1 MRILLTND
9 DGIHAQGIHSLAREL
24 SHIGEL
30 YLVAPDRERSGTGH
44 SITVFEP
51 IKASPTRVP
60 GVKKAWIIGGTPVDC
75 VKLALARLI
84 EEPIDLVVSGINHG
98 PNLGTDVLYSGTVSA
113 AAEGVIMG
121 CPALAVS
128 LNTEGGDADFTTA
141 ARFTR
146 RMIRVIMKEGIE
158 PTTLINVNVP
168 ALPEDQ
174 IKGIRITRL
183 GVRNYD
189 NLFEERKDPRGNTYY
204 WMGGGVVEEDQDPES
219 DVVAVQE
226 DYISITPI
234 HLDLT
239 DYRLIDT
246 YKTNFVRYLSSWRA
260 ANDNSKSNN

>member
-9 DGIHAQGIHSLAREL
+9 DGIQAKGIHSLIREL
-24 SHIGEL
+24 SRIAEL

-51 IKASPTRVP
+51 IKAVPTSLP
-60 GVKKAWIIGGTPVDC
+60 GVKKAWIVGGTPVDC

-84 EEPIDLVVSGINHG
+84 QEDVDLVVSGINHG

-121 CPALAVS
+121 CPSVAVS
-128 LNTEGGDADFTTA
+128 LNAEDSDMDFDTA

-146 RMIRVIMKEGIE
+146 QMIQLVLREGIE
-158 PTTLINVNVP
+158 PTTLVNINVP
-168 ALPEDQ
+168 ALTADR
-174 IKGIRITRL
+174 IKGVRITRL

-189 NLFEERKDPRGNTYY
+189 NLFEERRDPRGNTYY
-204 WMGGGVVEEDQDPES
+204 WMGGGVVEEDQEPES
-219 DVVAVQE
+219 DVAAVQE
-226 DYISITPI
+226 GYISITPI

-239 DYRLIDT
+239 DYRLIET
-246 YKTNFVRYLSSWRA
+246 YRNSFSKYLSGWRSN
-260 ANDNSKSNN
+260 NDNSEPDH

>member
-9 DGIHAQGIHSLAREL
+9 DGIQANGLRSLVREL
-24 SHIGEL
+24 GPIAEL
-30 YLVAPDRERSGTGH
+30 YLAAPDRERSGTGH

-51 IKASPTRVP
+51 IKAVPTSIS
-60 GVKKAWIIGGTPVDC
+60 GVKQAWIVGGTPVDC

-84 EEPIDLVVSGINHG
+84 EGKIDLVVSGINHG

-121 CPALAVS
+121 CPSIAVS
-128 LNTEGGDADFTTA
+128 LNAEGGDLDFSLA

-146 RMIRVIMKEGIE
+146 QMVQLARKEGIE
-158 PTTLINVNVP
+158 PTTLININVP
-168 ALPEDQ
+168 ALPEEN
-174 IKGIRITRL
+174 IKGVRITKL

-189 NLFEERKDPRGNTYY
+189 NLFEERRDPRGNTYY
-204 WMGGGVVEEDQDPES
+204 WMGGGVVEEDQDAQS
-219 DVVAVQE
+219 DVTAVQE
-226 DYISITPI
+226 GYISITPI

-246 YKTNFVRYLSSWRA
+246 FKNYYDKYMSGWRVKNA
-260 ANDNSKSNN
+260 NSKSDY

>member
-24 SHIGEL
+24 SSIAEL
-30 YLVAPDRERSGTGH
+30 YLAAPDRERSGTGH

-51 IKASPTRVP
+51 IKAVPTTVT
-60 GVKKAWIIGGTPVDC
+60 GVKKAWIVGGTPVDC

-84 EEPIDLVVSGINHG
+84 NGPIDLVVSGINHG

-128 LNTEGGDADFTTA
+128 LNAYGGDADFTAA

-146 RMIRVIMKEGIE
+146 RMIQVIMKKGIE
-158 PTTLINVNVP
+158 PTTLININVP
-168 ALPEDQ
+168 ALPENQ
-174 IKGIRITRL
+174 INGIRITRL

-189 NLFEERKDPRGNTYY
+189 NLFEERRDPRGNTYY
-204 WMGGGVVEEDQDPES
+204 WMGGGVVEEDQEPES
-219 DVVAVQE
+219 DVTAVQE
-226 DYISITPI
+226 AYISITPI

-239 DYRLIDT
+239 DYRLIET
-246 YKTNFVRYLSSWRA
+246 YKTDFARYLSGWRTID
-260 ANDNSKSNN
+260 DNS

>member
-9 DGIHAQGIHSLAREL
+9 DGIQANGLQSLVREL
-24 SHIGEL
+24 GRIAEL

-51 IKASPTRVP
+51 IKAVPTNIS
-60 GVKKAWIIGGTPVDC
+60 GVRKAWIVGGTPVDC
-75 VKLALARLI
+75 VKLALARLV
-84 EEPIDLVVSGINHG
+84 EEDINLVVSGINHG

-121 CPALAVS
+121 YPSIAVS
-128 LNTEGGDADFTTA
+128 LDAEGGDLDFSSA

-146 RMIRVIMKEGIE
+146 QMIQLVIKEGIE
-158 PTTLINVNVP
+158 PTTLVNINIP
-168 ALPEDQ
+168 SLPEEK
-174 IKGIRITRL
+174 IKGVRITKL

-189 NLFEERKDPRGNTYY
+189 NLFEERRDPRGNTYY

-219 DVVAVQE
+219 DVTAVQE
-226 DYISITPI
+226 GYISITPI

-239 DYRLIDT
+239 DYRLIKAYRDS
-246 YKTNFVRYLSSWRA
+246 YGLYLSGWRNN
-260 ANDNSKSNN
+260 NDSSEPDY